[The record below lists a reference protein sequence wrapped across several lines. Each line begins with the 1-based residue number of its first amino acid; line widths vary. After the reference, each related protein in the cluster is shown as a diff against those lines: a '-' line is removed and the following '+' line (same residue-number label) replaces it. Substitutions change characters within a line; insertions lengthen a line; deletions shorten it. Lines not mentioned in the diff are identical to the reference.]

1 MKNLLEEIVGDIED
15 EYDFEEQHVIMLQDE
30 GLIIADARA
39 ELEEIK
45 EAAHFDLCKNL
56 DCDELEIDTLGG
68 YVFHIA
74 QRIPA
79 RGEVIDGPDGIKFR
93 ILEVDPRRIK
103 KVMIVIPKP
112 GKKENG
118 NAE

>member
-1 MKNLLEEIVGDIED
+1 
-15 EYDFEEQHVIMLQDE
+15 MLQDE

-45 EAAHFDLCKNL
+45 EAAHLDLCKNL

-118 NAE
+118 NVE